1 MYLRWPS
8 CAPRL
13 QPYVSQVGELRL
25 AAERSFRL
33 HLATHLLSLS
43 PAEGGGIQRGE
54 VGGIQQGEAGGIQ
67 QGEGGIQRG
76 EGGSIQRGAT
86 PEAGSRGQRRSP
98 ERERGTPASDRCT
111 LPRLRSSF
119 VAPPLSP

>member
-1 MYLRWPS
+1 MYLRCSS

-13 QPYVSQVGELRL
+13 QPYVSQVAELRL

-54 VGGIQQGEAGGIQ
+54 VGGIQR
-67 QGEGGIQRG
+67 GEGGSIQRG
-76 EGGSIQRGAT
+76 EGGSIQRGEGGNIERGEGGSIQRGVT
-86 PEAGSRGQRRSP
+86 PEAGSRGHRRSP
-98 ERERGTPASDRCT
+98 DRERGTPASRG
-111 LPRLRSSF
+111 S
-119 VAPPLSP
+119 VAAL

>member
-13 QPYVSQVGELRL
+13 QPYVSQVAELRL

-43 PAEGGGIQRGE
+43 PPEGGGIQRGE
-54 VGGIQQGEAGGIQ
+54 VGGIQ

-76 EGGSIQRGAT
+76 EGGSIQRG
-86 PEAGSRGQRRSP
+86 EGVV
-98 ERERGTPASDRCT
+98 
-111 LPRLRSSF
+111 SSGARAE
-119 VAPPLSP
+119 VSSGA

>member
-1 MYLRWPS
+1 MGELLAS

-54 VGGIQQGEAGGIQ
+54 VGGIQQGEAG
-67 QGEGGIQRG
+67 IQRG